1 MDARAHQRHRG
12 ERLLLDDIKRL
23 DALEF
28 RVPARERVEAALGA
42 ELATRLLAALT
53 PRRRHPSVAAPAA

>member
-1 MDARAHQRHRG
+1 MDAQAHQRHRG

-42 ELATRLLAALT
+42 ELATRLLAALA
-53 PRRRHPSVAAPAA
+53 PRRHRSVAAPAA